1 VGLLAREIEARGVTT
16 VGLALVKEVAV
27 AAHAPRFLYLH
38 WPFGHA
44 LGEPGN
50 VAQQRTVLHDMLS
63 MAVSAQRPGL
73 VVELPYRWRRQTYAP
88 IADWSNP
95 SEALVS
101 ALSLQNNLEVA
112 KELTREPN
120 TSHSHESIT

>member
-63 MAVSAQRPGL
+63 MAVSAPRPGL
-73 VVELPYRWRRQTYAP
+73 VIELPYRWRRETYAP
-88 IADWSNP
+88 AVDWKSP
-95 SEALVS
+95 SEVVVS
-101 ALSLQNNLEVA
+101 ALS
-112 KELTREPN
+112 
-120 TSHSHESIT
+120 TSVD

>member
-1 VGLLAREIEARGVTT
+1 MGLLAREIEARGVTT

-27 AAHAPRFLYLH
+27 AARAPRFLYLH

-63 MAVSAQRPGL
+63 MAISAPRPGL
-73 VVELPYRWRRQTYAP
+73 VVDLPYRWRRETYRQVG
-88 IADWSNP
+88 DWRTP

-101 ALSLQNNLEVA
+101 GLS
-112 KELTREPN
+112 R
-120 TSHSHESIT
+120 

>member
-1 VGLLAREIEARGVTT
+1 MTT
-16 VGLALVKEVAV
+16 VGLALVKDVAV

-63 MAVSAQRPGL
+63 MAAHAPCPGL
-73 VVELPYRWRRQTYAP
+73 VIDLPYRWRRETYAEVRDWATP
-88 IADWSNP
+88 SAVVAD
-95 SEALVS
+95 ALGAS
-101 ALSLQNNLEVA
+101 D
-112 KELTREPN
+112 R
-120 TSHSHESIT
+120 

>member
-1 VGLLAREIEARGVTT
+1 MGLLAREIEARGVTT

-50 VAQQRTVLHDMLS
+50 VDQQRTVLHDMFS
-63 MAVSAQRPGL
+63 MAVIAPRPGL
-73 VVELPYRWRRQTYAP
+73 VVQLPYRWRRERYP
-88 IADWSNP
+88 PVDDWKTP

-101 ALSLQNNLEVA
+101 ALSLDRQDS
-112 KELTREPN
+112 R
-120 TSHSHESIT
+120 

>member
-16 VGLALVKEVAV
+16 VALALVKEVAL

-50 VAQQRTVLHDMLS
+50 VAQHRTVLHDMLS
-63 MAVSAQRPGL
+63 MAASAPRPGL
-73 VVELPYRWRRQTYAP
+73 VVDLPYRWRREKYAP
-88 IADWSNP
+88 VTDWKLP
-95 SEALVS
+95 SKALIS
-101 ALSLQNNLEVA
+101 ALAGKQVIVG
-112 KELTREPN
+112 REPV
-120 TSHSHESIT
+120 EEITVPKAS

>member
-44 LGEPGN
+44 LGEAGN
-50 VAQQRTVLHDMLS
+50 IAQQRTVLHDMLS
-63 MAVSAQRPGL
+63 MAICARRPGL
-73 VVELPYRWRRQTYAP
+73 VIDLPYRWRRETYTA
-88 IADWSNP
+88 IADWDKP
-95 SEALVS
+95 SPAVVS
-101 ALSLQNNLEVA
+101 ALSLQ
-112 KELTREPN
+112 
-120 TSHSHESIT
+120 